1 VDGKKRIM
9 GKTNKFRNNMGVNVP
24 IVVYTH
30 TDMVDTWDMFFTQLK
45 KYLPE
50 NKIYVGIDKEHSH
63 LSEYNQITYDDTKE
77 YTQRWKDILSKLTEE
92 VFLFLHEDMILFDD
106 VKMDFIERYF
116 DLVNEGKVDS
126 VKMSY
131 TNSTNPASD
140 IDDTLIPS
148 AFSIQPTLISKKS
161 FVSLLESV
169 PPLNIWKFEEAIE
182 SNDNH
187 YMVRLGNEKQRGIYH
202 CDSIVF
208 PYIATAINKGKWN
221 MSEYTIELDKLFG
234 EYNINPF
241 ERGII

>member
-1 VDGKKRIM
+1 M
-9 GKTNKFRNNMGVNVP
+9 GIDIP

-30 TDMVDTWDMFFTQLK
+30 TDMVDVWEMFFKQLK
-45 KYLPE
+45 KYLPN
-50 NKIYVGIDKEHSH
+50 NKIYVAVNEDDTH
-63 LSEYNQITYDDTKE
+63 LSDYIQIIYDDSKP
-77 YTQRWKDILSKLTEE
+77 YTERWKDILSKLNEE

-106 VKMDFIERYF
+106 VKMDSIERYF

-126 VKMSY
+126 IKMSY

-140 IDDTLIPS
+140 IDNTLIPS

-161 FVSLLESV
+161 FVSLLDSI

-182 SNDNH
+182 PNDNH

-202 CDSIVF
+202 CDSIIF

-221 MSEYTIELDKLFG
+221 MSEYSNELDKLFG

-241 ERGII
+241 ERGIV

>member
-1 VDGKKRIM
+1 M
-9 GKTNKFRNNMGVNVP
+9 GIDVP

-30 TDMVDTWDMFFTQLK
+30 TDMKDVWSMFFGQLK
-45 KYLPE
+45 KYLPN
-50 NKIYVGIDKEHSH
+50 NKIYVVVNEDDTQ
-63 LSEYNQITYDDTKE
+63 LSDMIRIIYDDTKP
-77 YTQRWKDILSKLTEE
+77 YTERWKEALPQINEE
-92 VFLFLHEDMILFDD
+92 TIIFLHEDMILFDEVD
-106 VKMDFIERYF
+106 MSYIQRYYN
-116 DLVNEGKVDS
+116 LVNSGRVES
-126 VKMSY
+126 IKMIY
-131 TNSTNPASD
+131 TNSTNPPSD
-140 IDDTLIPS
+140 IDNTLIPS

-161 FVSLLESV
+161 FVSLVESV

-221 MSEYTIELDKLFG
+221 MSEYRKELDKLFG

-241 ERGII
+241 ERGIV

>member
-1 VDGKKRIM
+1 MAQSFYLNESDIKGQPTTLNDTVS
-9 GKTNKFRNNMGVNVP
+9 NMLE
-24 IVVYTH
+24 
-30 TDMVDTWDMFFTQLK
+30 FA
-45 KYLPE
+45 
-50 NKIYVGIDKEHSH
+50 
-63 LSEYNQITYDDTKE
+63 
-77 YTQRWKDILSKLTEE
+77 
-92 VFLFLHEDMILFDD
+92 FLHEDMVLFDEVNSD
-106 VKMDFIERYF
+106 YIKRYYN
-116 DLVNEGKVDS
+116 LVNSGKVDS
-126 VKMSY
+126 IKMAY

-140 IDDTLIPS
+140 IDNTLIQS

-161 FVSLLESV
+161 FVSLVESV

-187 YMVRLGNEKQRGIYH
+187 YMVRLGNEKQRGKYH

-221 MSEYTIELDKLFG
+221 MSEYREELDKLFG